1 MSGIRMHATTEKSE
15 LNWSDRPYLRWF
27 TLFAS
32 GGTLVCCALPIVL
45 VSMGFGAVAA
55 SLSYNIP
62 GLVFLAENKAWTLG
76 LSALLLLFL
85 AWIIWRPGQSCPADP
100 RLAAYCERA
109 KTWNRKIFR
118 ISVAIWCIGIFFS
131 YLLLPLRQ
139 LLDS

>member
-1 MSGIRMHATTEKSE
+1 
-15 LNWSDRPYLRWF
+15 
-27 TLFAS
+27 
-32 GGTLVCCALPIVL
+32 
-45 VSMGFGAVAA
+45 
-55 SLSYNIP
+55 
-62 GLVFLAENKAWTLG
+62 LVFLAENKAWTLG

-100 RLAAYCERA
+100 RLAAYCKRA